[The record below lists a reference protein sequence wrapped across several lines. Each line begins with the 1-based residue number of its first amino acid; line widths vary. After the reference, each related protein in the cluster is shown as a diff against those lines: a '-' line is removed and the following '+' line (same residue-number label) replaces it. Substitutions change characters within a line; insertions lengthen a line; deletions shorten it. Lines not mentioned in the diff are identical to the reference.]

1 MVMLEEFSL
10 WMRENS
16 TLSDSSVYKYTR
28 AVNTISN
35 EMKEK
40 GVITESLLALSA
52 LQLDIFVPLI
62 LHDPDF
68 VAKNKR
74 GDHMYSNALKQ
85 YRLFRNVETVEVV
98 DHDEVRSVIENYA
111 NLKETERDSIVKSR
125 IGQGLFRKELI
136 KKYNS
141 SCVITGI
148 NEKKL
153 LIASHI
159 KPWAVCTNAERLSVE
174 NGLLLSPTFDKLFDC
189 GLIYFANSG
198 RILISSQLSAEVV
211 SKLHISATD
220 TFNLK
225 ASQEL
230 KQNLEYH
237 RDVVFTTQRSS
248 VSSNKIMQV
257 KIGAKNE

>member
-1 MVMLEEFSL
+1 MITLEEFSA

-40 GVITESLLALSA
+40 GVITESLLAMSS

-62 LHDPDF
+62 LHNPDF

-85 YRLFRNVETVEVV
+85 YRLFRNVEAVEVV
-98 DHDEVRSVIENYA
+98 DHDEITSVIEGYA
-111 NLKETERDSIVKSR
+111 NLQETERSAIVKSR

-153 LIASHI
+153 LIASHV
-159 KPWAVCTNAERLSVE
+159 KPWSVCTNAERLSVE

-189 GLIYFANSG
+189 GLISFADSG

-225 ASQEL
+225 ASREL

-237 RDVVFTTQRSS
+237 REVVFTTQGRR
-248 VSSNKIMQV
+248 N
-257 KIGAKNE
+257 

>member
-1 MVMLEEFSL
+1 
-10 WMRENS
+10 
-16 TLSDSSVYKYTR
+16 
-28 AVNTISN
+28 
-35 EMKEK
+35 MKEK
-40 GVITESLLALSA
+40 GVITESLLAMSS

-62 LHDPDF
+62 LHNPDF

-85 YRLFRNVETVEVV
+85 YRLFRNVEAVEVV
-98 DHDEVRSVIENYA
+98 DHDEITSVIEGYA
-111 NLKETERDSIVKSR
+111 NLQETERSAIVKSR

-153 LIASHI
+153 LIASHV
-159 KPWAVCTNAERLSVE
+159 KPWSVCTNAERLSVE

-189 GLIYFANSG
+189 GLISFADSG

-225 ASQEL
+225 ASREL

-237 RDVVFTTQRSS
+237 REVVFTTQGRR
-248 VSSNKIMQV
+248 N
-257 KIGAKNE
+257 

>member
-1 MVMLEEFSL
+1 MITLEEFSA

-40 GVITESLLALSA
+40 GVITESLLAMSA
-52 LQLDIFVPLI
+52 LQLDVFAPLI

-68 VAKNKR
+68 VAKNKT
-74 GDHMYSNALKQ
+74 GNNMYSNALKQ
-85 YRLFRNVETVEVV
+85 YRLFRNVEAVEVV
-98 DHDEVRSVIENYA
+98 DHDEVTSVIEDYA
-111 NLKETERDSIVKSR
+111 NLKETEREAVVKSR

-153 LIASHI
+153 LVASHV
-159 KPWAVCTNAERLSVE
+159 KPWAVGTNAERLSVE
-174 NGLLLSPTFDKLFDC
+174 NGLLLSPIFDKLFDC
-189 GLIYFANSG
+189 GLISFADSG

-237 RDVVFTTQRSS
+237 RDVVFTTQGR
-248 VSSNKIMQV
+248 KMM
-257 KIGAKNE
+257 

>member
-1 MVMLEEFSL
+1 MITLEEFSA

-40 GVITESLLALSA
+40 GVITESLLAMSA

-68 VAKNKR
+68 VVKNKR

-85 YRLFRNVETVEVV
+85 YRLFRNIEAVEVV
-98 DHDEVRSVIENYA
+98 AHDEVTSVIEDYA

-189 GLIYFANSG
+189 GLISFADSG
-198 RILISSQLSAEVV
+198 RILISSQLSVEVV
-211 SKLHISATD
+211 SKLHISVTD

-225 ASQEL
+225 ASKEL

-237 RDVVFTTQRSS
+237 RDVIFTTHRRD
-248 VSSNKIMQV
+248 NIK
-257 KIGAKNE
+257 

>member
-1 MVMLEEFSL
+1 MIALEEFSA

-40 GVITESLLALSA
+40 GVITESLLAMSA

-68 VAKNKR
+68 ITKNKT
-74 GDHMYSNALKQ
+74 GNNMYSNALKQ
-85 YRLFRNVETVEVV
+85 YRLFRNVEAAEVV
-98 DHDEVRSVIENYA
+98 DHAEVASVIENYA
-111 NLKETERDSIVKSR
+111 NLQETERSAIVKSR

-159 KPWAVCTNAERLSVE
+159 KPWAVCTNAERLSAE

-189 GLIYFANSG
+189 GLISFADSG
-198 RILISSQLSAEVV
+198 RILVSSQLSTEVV
-211 SKLHISATD
+211 SKLHISTTD

-237 RDVVFTTQRSS
+237 RDVVFTTQGRMK
-248 VSSNKIMQV
+248 VV
-257 KIGAKNE
+257 

>member
-1 MVMLEEFSL
+1 MITLEEFSA

-16 TLSDSSVYKYTR
+16 TLSDSSIYKYTR

-40 GVITESLLALSA
+40 GVITESILAMSA

-74 GDHMYSNALKQ
+74 GDHMYSNSLKQ
-85 YRLFRNVETVEVV
+85 YRLFRNVEMVEVV
-98 DHDEVRSVIENYA
+98 DCDEVTSVIEGYET
-111 NLKETERDSIVKSR
+111 LQETERSAIVKSR

-153 LIASHI
+153 LIASHV

-189 GLIYFANSG
+189 GLISFENTG
-198 RILISSQLSAEVV
+198 KILISSQLSNDVIR
-211 SKLHISATD
+211 KLDISSSD
-220 TFNLK
+220 SFDLK
-225 ASQEL
+225 SSAEL
-230 KQNLEYH
+230 KYNLEYH
-237 RDVVFTTQRSS
+237 RDVVFINRGKRKT
-248 VSSNKIMQV
+248 I
-257 KIGAKNE
+257 

>member
-1 MVMLEEFSL
+1 MLEEFSL

-16 TLSDSSVYKYTR
+16 TLSESSVYKYTR

-85 YRLFRNVETVEVV
+85 YRLFRNVETAEAV
-98 DHDEVRSVIENYA
+98 DHDEVTSVIENYA
-111 NLKETERDSIVKSR
+111 NLQETERSAIVKSR

-153 LIASHI
+153 LIASHV
-159 KPWAVCTNAERLSVE
+159 KPWAVCSNAERLSVE

-189 GLIYFANSG
+189 GLISFADSG
-198 RILISSQLSAEVV
+198 RILISSQLSAAVV
-211 SKLHISATD
+211 SKLHISTTD

-237 RDVVFTTQRSS
+237 RDVVFTTQRRET
-248 VSSNKIMQV
+248 K
-257 KIGAKNE
+257 

>member
-1 MVMLEEFSL
+1 MIALEEFSA

-40 GVITESLLALSA
+40 GVITESLLAMSA

-68 VAKNKR
+68 ITKNKT
-74 GDHMYSNALKQ
+74 GNNMYSNALKQ

-98 DHDEVRSVIENYA
+98 DHDEVTSVIENYA

-125 IGQGLFRKELI
+125 IGQGLFRKEHI

-141 SCVITGI
+141 SCV
-148 NEKKL
+148 
-153 LIASHI
+153 
-159 KPWAVCTNAERLSVE
+159 
-174 NGLLLSPTFDKLFDC
+174 
-189 GLIYFANSG
+189 
-198 RILISSQLSAEVV
+198 
-211 SKLHISATD
+211 
-220 TFNLK
+220 
-225 ASQEL
+225 
-230 KQNLEYH
+230 
-237 RDVVFTTQRSS
+237 FT
-248 VSSNKIMQV
+248 
-257 KIGAKNE
+257 

>member
-1 MVMLEEFSL
+1 MIALEEFST

-40 GVITESLLALSA
+40 GVITESILAMSA
-52 LQLDIFVPLI
+52 LQLDVFVPLI

-68 VAKNKR
+68 VVKNKT
-74 GDHMYSNALKQ
+74 GNNMYSNALKQ
-85 YRLFRNVETVEVV
+85 YRLFRNVESVEIV
-98 DHDEVRSVIENYA
+98 DHDEVTSVIEGYA
-111 NLKETERDSIVKSR
+111 NLKETERDAVVKSR
-125 IGQGLFRKELI
+125 IGQGVFRKELI
-136 KKYNS
+136 KQYNS
-141 SCVITGI
+141 SWVITGI

-153 LIASHI
+153 LIASHV

-189 GLIYFANSG
+189 GLISFADSG
-198 RILISSQLSAEVV
+198 RILISSQLSAEVI

-220 TFNLK
+220 TFDLK

-237 RDVVFTTQRSS
+237 RDVVFTTQGRR
-248 VSSNKIMQV
+248 N
-257 KIGAKNE
+257 IG

>member
-1 MVMLEEFSL
+1 MITLEEFSA

-40 GVITESLLALSA
+40 GVITESLLVMSA
-52 LQLDIFVPLI
+52 LQLDVFVPLI

-98 DHDEVRSVIENYA
+98 DHAEVACVIENYE
-111 NLKETERDSIVKSR
+111 NLQETERSAIVKSR

-153 LIASHI
+153 LIASHV
-159 KPWAVCTNAERLSVE
+159 KPWAVCSNAERLSVE

-189 GLIYFANSG
+189 GLISFTDSG

-225 ASQEL
+225 ASQEM

-237 RDVVFTTQRSS
+237 RDVVFTTQGRR
-248 VSSNKIMQV
+248 NFW
-257 KIGAKNE
+257 

>member
-1 MVMLEEFSL
+1 MITLEEFSA

-16 TLSDSSVYKYTR
+16 KLSDSSIYKYTR

-85 YRLFRNVETVEVV
+85 YRLFRNAEMVEVV
-98 DHDEVRSVIENYA
+98 DHDEIASVIEGYET
-111 NLKETERDSIVKSR
+111 LLETERSAIVKSR

-141 SCVITGI
+141 SCVVTGI
-148 NEKKL
+148 NEQKL

-174 NGLLLSPTFDKLFDC
+174 NGLLLSPTFDKLFDF
-189 GLIYFANSG
+189 GLISFADSG
-198 RILISSQLSAEVV
+198 RILISSQLSGEVV

-237 RDVVFTTQRSS
+237 RDVVFTTQGRGI
-248 VSSNKIMQV
+248 K
-257 KIGAKNE
+257 

>member
-1 MVMLEEFSL
+1 MIALEEFSV
-10 WMRENS
+10 WMRENT
-16 TLSDSSVYKYTR
+16 TLSDSSVYKYVR

-40 GVITESLLALSA
+40 GLITESLLSMST
-52 LQLDIFVPLI
+52 LQLDVFVPLI

-85 YRLFRNVETVEVV
+85 YRLFRNVEIVEVV
-98 DHDEVRSVIENYA
+98 DHDEVTSVIEGYA

-159 KPWAVCTNAERLSVE
+159 KPWAVCSNAERLSVE

-189 GLIYFANSG
+189 GLISFADSG
-198 RILISSQLSAEVV
+198 RILISSQLSVEVV

-237 RDVVFTTQRSS
+237 RDVVFTTQGRTK
-248 VSSNKIMQV
+248 V
-257 KIGAKNE
+257 G

>member
-1 MVMLEEFSL
+1 MIALEEFSV
-10 WMRENS
+10 WMRENT
-16 TLSDSSVYKYTR
+16 TLSDSSVYKYAR

-40 GVITESLLALSA
+40 GLITESLLAMST

-85 YRLFRNVETVEVV
+85 YRLFRNVEIVEVV
-98 DHDEVRSVIENYA
+98 DHDEVTSVIEGYA
-111 NLKETERDSIVKSR
+111 NLQETERDSIVKSR

-153 LIASHI
+153 LVASHV

-189 GLIYFANSG
+189 GLISFADSG

-230 KQNLEYH
+230 KHNLEYH
-237 RDVVFTTQRSS
+237 RDVVFTTYR
-248 VSSNKIMQV
+248 KR
-257 KIGAKNE
+257 

>member
-1 MVMLEEFSL
+1 
-10 WMRENS
+10 
-16 TLSDSSVYKYTR
+16 
-28 AVNTISN
+28 
-35 EMKEK
+35 MKEK
-40 GVITESLLALSA
+40 GVITESLLAMSV
-52 LQLDIFVPLI
+52 LQLDIFIPLI
-62 LHDPDF
+62 LHDPNF

-85 YRLFRNVETVEVV
+85 YRLFRNIETVDVIDHNEVT
-98 DHDEVRSVIENYA
+98 SVIENYA
-111 NLKETERDSIVKSR
+111 NLQETERSAIVKSR

-141 SCVITGI
+141 SCVVTGI

-153 LIASHI
+153 LVASHV

-189 GLIYFANSG
+189 GLISFSDTG
-198 RILISSQLSAEVV
+198 KILISSQLSKDVV
-211 SKLHISATD
+211 SKLHISTAD

-225 ASQEL
+225 ASTEL

-237 RDVVFTTQRSS
+237 RDVVFTTQRH
-248 VSSNKIMQV
+248 IT
-257 KIGAKNE
+257 I

>member
-1 MVMLEEFSL
+1 MITLEEFSA

-40 GVITESLLALSA
+40 GVITESLLAMSA

-62 LHDPDF
+62 LYDPDF
-68 VAKNKR
+68 ITKNKT
-74 GDHMYSNALKQ
+74 GNNMYSNALKQ

-111 NLKETERDSIVKSR
+111 NLQETERSAIVKSR

-141 SCVITGI
+141 TRMPADRSRRSTSMSG
-148 NEKKL
+148 
-153 LIASHI
+153 AS
-159 KPWAVCTNAERLSVE
+159 
-174 NGLLLSPTFDKLFDC
+174 
-189 GLIYFANSG
+189 
-198 RILISSQLSAEVV
+198 
-211 SKLHISATD
+211 
-220 TFNLK
+220 
-225 ASQEL
+225 
-230 KQNLEYH
+230 
-237 RDVVFTTQRSS
+237 
-248 VSSNKIMQV
+248 
-257 KIGAKNE
+257 

>member
-1 MVMLEEFSL
+1 MIALEEFST

-40 GVITESLLALSA
+40 GVITESLLAMSA
-52 LQLDIFVPLI
+52 LQLDVFVPLI

-68 VAKNKR
+68 VAKNR
-74 GDHMYSNALKQ
+74 TGNNMYSNALKQ
-85 YRLFRNVETVEVV
+85 YRLFRNIETVEVV
-98 DHDEVRSVIENYA
+98 DHDEVTSVIEDYD
-111 NLKETERDSIVKSR
+111 NLKETEREAVVKSR
-125 IGQGLFRKELI
+125 IGQGLFRKDLI
-136 KKYNS
+136 KKYNC
-141 SCVITGI
+141 CVITGI

-153 LIASHI
+153 LIASHV
-159 KPWAVCTNAERLSVE
+159 KPWAVCSNAERLSVE

-189 GLIYFANSG
+189 GLISFADSG

-225 ASQEL
+225 TSQEL

-237 RDVVFTTQRSS
+237 RDVVFTTQGRMK
-248 VSSNKIMQV
+248 VV
-257 KIGAKNE
+257 

>member
-1 MVMLEEFSL
+1 
-10 WMRENS
+10 MRENS

-40 GVITESLLALSA
+40 GVVTESLLVMSA

-62 LHDPDF
+62 LHDLDF
-68 VAKNKR
+68 VAKNKT
-74 GDHMYSNALKQ
+74 GNNMYSNALKQ
-85 YRLFRNVETVEVV
+85 YRLFRNVEAVEDVG
-98 DHDEVRSVIENYA
+98 HDEVASVIEGYA
-111 NLKETERDSIVKSR
+111 NLKETERDAVVKSR
-125 IGQGLFRKELI
+125 IGQGFFRKELI

-153 LIASHI
+153 LIASHV

-189 GLIYFANSG
+189 GLISFDASG
-198 RILISSQLSAEVV
+198 RILISSQLSTEVV
-211 SKLHISATD
+211 SRLHISATD

-237 RDVVFTTQRSS
+237 RDVVFIAQVRGIKQ
-248 VSSNKIMQV
+248 SNKE
-257 KIGAKNE
+257 KKYEC

>member
-1 MVMLEEFSL
+1 MITLEEFSV

-16 TLSDSSVYKYTR
+16 TLSESSVYKYTR

-35 EMKEK
+35 EMIEK
-40 GVITESLLALSA
+40 GVITESLLAMSA
-52 LQLDIFVPLI
+52 LQLDIFVPLV

-68 VAKNKR
+68 ITKNKT
-74 GDHMYSNALKQ
+74 GNNMYSNALKQ
-85 YRLFRNVETVEVV
+85 YRLFRNVEAAEVV
-98 DHDEVRSVIENYA
+98 DHVEVASVIENYA
-111 NLKETERDSIVKSR
+111 NLQETERSAIVKSR

-148 NEKKL
+148 SEKKL

-159 KPWAVCTNAERLSVE
+159 KPWAVCTNAERLNVE

-189 GLIYFANSG
+189 GLISFADSG

-237 RDVVFTTQRSS
+237 RDVVFTTQGRTK
-248 VSSNKIMQV
+248 V
-257 KIGAKNE
+257 G

>member
-1 MVMLEEFSL
+1 MIVLEEFST
-10 WMRENS
+10 WMRENT
-16 TLSDSSVYKYTR
+16 TLSYSSVYKYTR

-40 GVITESLLALSA
+40 GVITESLLAMSV

-62 LHDPDF
+62 LLDSDF

-85 YRLFRNVETVEVV
+85 YRLFRNVETVEVI
-98 DHDEVRSVIENYA
+98 DHDEVTSIIENYA
-111 NLKETERDSIVKSR
+111 NLQETERSAIVKSR
-125 IGQGLFRKELI
+125 IGQGVFRKELI

-141 SCVITGI
+141 SCVVTGI

-153 LIASHI
+153 LVASHI

-189 GLIYFANSG
+189 GLISFADTG
-198 RILISSQLSAEVV
+198 RILISSQLSKDVV
-211 SKLHISATD
+211 SKLHISTTD
-220 TFNLK
+220 IFNLK
-225 ASQEL
+225 ASTEL

-237 RDVVFTTQRSS
+237 RDVLFTTQGR
-248 VSSNKIMQV
+248 
-257 KIGAKNE
+257 KN

>member
-1 MVMLEEFSL
+1 MIELKEFSV

-40 GVITESLLALSA
+40 GIITESLLAMSA

-68 VAKNKR
+68 IAKNKR

-85 YRLFRNVETVEVV
+85 YRLFRNIEAIEVV
-98 DHDEVRSVIENYA
+98 DHNEVTSVIDGYA
-111 NLKETERDSIVKSR
+111 NLQETERSAIVKSR
-125 IGQGLFRKELI
+125 IGQGLFRKELL
-136 KKYNS
+136 KKYGNS
-141 SCVITGI
+141 CIITGI

-153 LIASHI
+153 LVASHI
-159 KPWAVCTNAERLSVE
+159 KPWAVCSNAERLSVE

-189 GLIYFANSG
+189 GLISFADSG

-211 SKLHISATD
+211 NKLHISATD
-220 TFNLK
+220 TFNIK
-225 ASQEL
+225 ASTEL
-230 KQNLEYH
+230 KYNLEYH
-237 RDVVFTTQRSS
+237 RDVVFTTQRR
-248 VSSNKIMQV
+248 
-257 KIGAKNE
+257 KN

>member
-1 MVMLEEFSL
+1 
-10 WMRENS
+10 
-16 TLSDSSVYKYTR
+16 
-28 AVNTISN
+28 
-35 EMKEK
+35 
-40 GVITESLLALSA
+40 
-52 LQLDIFVPLI
+52 
-62 LHDPDF
+62 
-68 VAKNKR
+68 
-74 GDHMYSNALKQ
+74 MYSNALKQ
-85 YRLFRNVETVEVV
+85 YRLFRNVEAAEVV
-98 DHDEVRSVIENYA
+98 DHAEVASVIENYA
-111 NLKETERDSIVKSR
+111 NLQETERSAIVKSR

-159 KPWAVCTNAERLSVE
+159 KPWGVCTNAERLSVE

-189 GLIYFANSG
+189 GLISFADSG

-237 RDVVFTTQRSS
+237 RDVVFTTQGRMK
-248 VSSNKIMQV
+248 VV
-257 KIGAKNE
+257 